1 MSFLRT
7 YFRALAMLG
16 RERGLTVLLVA
27 ASVAI
32 GLIQLAEPV
41 LFGRVVDALSR
52 QGDPFSVVWLWAG
65 LGGFSILASVIVA
78 MFADRMSHRLRL
90 AAMSDAFERAITLPL
105 SYHASSGSAPVM
117 RAILMGGDTLF
128 GLWLSFLREHLVAVV
143 SLLFLVPTAISIDWR
158 MAALLGCLAVVYAGL
173 NVFVI
178 RRTSEGQSEV
188 ESHHQRVS
196 GQMGDV
202 IGNISVVQSYA
213 RLSAESAMLRDLMNQ
228 LLAAQYPVLT
238 WWAVLTVLSRAAGTI
253 TMVAVFLLGSVLV
266 MRGEASVGEIVSFV
280 GFAGL
285 LISKLDQLSSFVGR
299 IFMQAPVLRTYFS
312 LLDTPAEVKETP
324 GAPALEVTKGHVA
337 YESVSYRFPK
347 SRQGVFDLSFEARP
361 GETVAI
367 VGPTGSGKTT
377 TLALLQR
384 LRDPQSGRIAIDGT
398 DIRAVSL
405 NSLRHAIGV
414 VFQDAGLFNRS
425 IADNIRVGRPGA
437 TQAEIEAAARK
448 AQAHDFIRKKPGGYR
463 FVIGERGAALSG
475 GERQRIAIA
484 RAILKGSPVLI
495 LDEATS
501 ALDVETEA
509 RIKQALDAVRK
520 GRTTFI
526 IAHRLS
532 TIVDA
537 DRIVVLENGRVAEQ
551 GSYAKLAAGKGP
563 FARMVKQGGFT
574 VPESE
579 EGEAKRQS
587 AAPRAGSKRRPGK
600 AVAAAT
606 KTRKQERRSGQ

>member
-1 MSFLRT
+1 
-7 YFRALAMLG
+7 MLG
-16 RERGLTVLLVA
+16 QERGLTVLLVLA
-27 ASVAI
+27 GIAI
-32 GLIQLAEPV
+32 GLVQLAEPV
-41 LFGRVVDALSR
+41 LFGKVVDALAGK
-52 QGDPFSVVWLWAG
+52 GDPFAIVWLWAA
-65 LGGFSILASVIVA
+65 LGVFSILASVIVA
-78 MFADRMSHRLRL
+78 MFADRLAHRLRL
-90 AAMSDAFERAITLPL
+90 TAMSDAFERAITLPL

-128 GLWLSFLREHLVAVV
+128 GLWLAFLREHLVAVV
-143 SLLFLVPTAISIDWR
+143 SIVFLVPTAIGIDSR
-158 MAALLGCLAVVYAGL
+158 MAILLGALAAVYTAL

-178 RRTSEGQSEV
+178 RQTSARQSEV

-213 RLSAESAMLRDLMNQ
+213 RLSAETAMLRSLMSD

-253 TMVAVFLLGSVLV
+253 TMVAVFLLGSLLV
-266 MRGEASVGEIVSFV
+266 SRGEASVGEIVSFV

-285 LISKLDQLSSFVGR
+285 LISKLDQLSSFAGR
-299 IFMQAPVLRTYFS
+299 IFMQAPVLQTYFS
-312 LLDTPAEVKETP
+312 LIDTPVEVEEKP
-324 GAPALEVTKGHVA
+324 GAAALKVEAGHVV
-337 YESVSYRFPK
+337 YQDVSYRFPK
-347 SRQGVFDLSFEARP
+347 SRQGVFDLSFEALP
-361 GETVAI
+361 GKTVAL

-384 LRDPQSGRIAIDGT
+384 LRDPRRGSIAIDGVN
-398 DIRAVSL
+398 IRDVTL
-405 NSLRHAIGV
+405 NSLRRSIGV

-425 IADNIRVGRPGA
+425 IADNIRVGRPNA
-437 TQAEIEAAARK
+437 TQAQVEAAARK

-484 RAILKGSPVLI
+484 RALLKDSPILI

-509 RIKQALDAVRK
+509 RIKQALDAARK

-537 DRIVVLENGRVAEQ
+537 DRIVVLDEGRVVEQ
-551 GSYAKLAAGKGP
+551 GTYAELAAGKGP
-563 FARMVKQGGFT
+563 FARMAKQGSFT
-574 VPESE
+574 VPGAGEEE
-579 EGEAKRQS
+579 EGGEGSPQRIK
-587 AAPRAGSKRRPGK
+587 AAGRETPFQR
-600 AVAAAT
+600 
-606 KTRKQERRSGQ
+606 

>member
-1 MSFLRT
+1 MKLLRI
-7 YFRALAMLG
+7 YFRALGMLG
-16 RERGLTVLLVA
+16 RERGLTLLLVLA
-27 ASVAI
+27 GIAI
-32 GLIQLAEPV
+32 GLVQLAEPI
-41 LFGRVVDALSR
+41 LFGKVVDALA
-52 QGDPFSVVWLWAG
+52 QEGDPFRVVWLWAALG
-65 LGGFSILASVIVA
+65 LFSILASVIVA
-78 MFADRMSHRLRL
+78 MFADRLSHRLRL
-90 AAMSDAFERAITLPL
+90 AAMGDAFERAITLPV
-105 SYHASSGSAPVM
+105 SYHARTGSGPVV
-117 RAILMGGDTLF
+117 RAILMGSDTLF
-128 GLWLSFLREHLVAVV
+128 GLWLSFLREHLVALV
-143 SLLFLVPTAISIDWR
+143 SLVFLVPTAISIDWR
-158 MAALLGCLAVVYAGL
+158 MAVLLGCLALVYAVL

-178 RRTSEGQSEV
+178 RQTTERQTEV

-196 GQMGDV
+196 GQLGDV

-213 RLSAESAMLRDLMNQ
+213 RLSAEAASLRNLMTD

-266 MRGEASVGEIVSFV
+266 TRGEASVGEIVSFV

-285 LISKLDQLSSFVGR
+285 LISKLDQLSNFVGR
-299 IFMQAPVLRTYFS
+299 IFMQAPVLQTYFG
-312 LLDTPAEVKETP
+312 LVDTPAEVEEKP
-324 GAPALEVTKGHVA
+324 GAVTLEVTGGHVA
-337 YESVSYRFPK
+337 FEKVSYRFPK
-347 SRQGVFDLSFEARP
+347 SRQGIFNLTFEARP
-361 GETVAI
+361 GETVAL

-384 LRDPQSGRIAIDGT
+384 LRDPQRGRITIDGT
-398 DIRAVSL
+398 DIRDVTL
-405 NSLRHAIGV
+405 NSLRHSIGV

-484 RAILKGSPVLI
+484 RAILKDSPVLI

-537 DRIVVLENGRVAEQ
+537 DRIVVLDEGRIMEQ
-551 GSYAKLAAGKGP
+551 GTYAELAAGKGP
-563 FARMVKQGGFT
+563 FARMAKQGSFT
-574 VPESE
+574 VP
-579 EGEAKRQS
+579 GAAEADAK
-587 AAPRAGSKRRPGK
+587 K
-600 AVAAAT
+600 AKA
-606 KTRKQERRSGQ
+606 